1 MDDALDQAAS
11 ARPENAQPSV
21 FDSPSGAPTL
31 PTPTTTPVVPVLP
44 GSGPATPASAST
56 PPGIDAKDGVRSK
69 KRTPENP
76 AHGMLPTSSE
86 ASRAATHRLRTK
98 ARRKRTRD
106 KILAKFLALIV
117 IGAVGGAGYLIY
129 QAYQNDQD
137 GEAAAREARAE
148 LQVDR
153 NGGSLG
159 PLGEQVATA
168 EALEDL
174 NSGATA
180 SAGGLLDAV
189 DEARDVVRQTSGDV
203 SAVNTASLDQ
213 VLPDGLLDVATRIV
227 DSDGYARF
235 TVNAQTYST
244 SYPAEYI
251 DWIDLMQSQEQ
262 ISTGLAVFDVLPD
275 IFRGQIAIAIRSDG
289 SEVLHAIVRGR
300 TPDVALTFG

>member
-1 MDDALDQAAS
+1 
-11 ARPENAQPSV
+11 
-21 FDSPSGAPTL
+21 
-31 PTPTTTPVVPVLP
+31 
-44 GSGPATPASAST
+44 
-56 PPGIDAKDGVRSK
+56 
-69 KRTPENP
+69 
-76 AHGMLPTSSE
+76 MLPTNSE
-86 ASRAATHRLRTK
+86 ASRVAAEKLRNR
-98 ARRKRTRD
+98 AHRKRTRD
-106 KILAKFLALIV
+106 KILARFLALMV
-117 IGAVGGAGYLIY
+117 LGAVGGAGYLIY

-153 NGGSLG
+153 NGGPLG

-168 EALEDL
+168 EALEDV

-189 DEARDVVRQTSGDV
+189 DEARDVVGQSDASRA
-203 SAVNTASLDQ
+203 SAGTASLAQ
-213 VLPDGLLDVATRIV
+213 VLPDGLLDVASRIE

-251 DWIDLMQSQEQ
+251 DWIDLMQAQDQ
-262 ISTGLAVFDVLPD
+262 ISTGSPVFDVLPD

-289 SEVLHAIVRGR
+289 SEVLHAIVHGR
-300 TPDVALTFG
+300 TPDLALTLS